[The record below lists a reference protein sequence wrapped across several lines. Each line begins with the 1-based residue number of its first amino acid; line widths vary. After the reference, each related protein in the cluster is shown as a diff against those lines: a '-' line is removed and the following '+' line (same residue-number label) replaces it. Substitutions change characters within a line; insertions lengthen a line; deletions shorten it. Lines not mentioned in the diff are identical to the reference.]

1 MILMQKDCYA
11 IRKTRKKGKGVFA
24 LKEIPA
30 GTVIGDYTG
39 RIINDKEIDLL
50 EKKYNN
56 ACYSMDYYNNGTSI
70 FPIDIKA
77 AGIHLLN
84 HSCAPNCDT
93 YFYYGHTLFFTL
105 RKIWPEEELT
115 IDYSFDPDEKSGL
128 LHACFCG
135 SHNCRGTMYAS
146 DICLKNY
153 GDFCRKESKG
163 QKFKIQPA
171 GTILEK
177 LNKYPKEIKDF
188 PNFNLFANLNL
199 TPISFNDFKIPTLK
213 IIRKRLRETG
223 RPLKFSR
230 LGLIIW
236 AVVNGEFLAKK

>member
-1 MILMQKDCYA
+1 MILLEKDNYTVK
-11 IRKTRKKGKGVFA
+11 KTRKKGRGIFA

-30 GTVIGDYTG
+30 GTLIGDYTG
-39 RIINDKEIDLL
+39 RVIKDEEIDAL

-70 FPIDIKA
+70 FPLNVKA
-77 AGIHLLN
+77 VGIHLLN

-105 RKIWPEEELT
+105 RKVWPGEELT
-115 IDYSFDPDEKSGL
+115 IDYSFDPDVKEGL

-135 SHNCRGTMYAS
+135 SRNCRGTMYAS
-146 DICLKNY
+146 DNCLKNY
-153 GDFCRKESKG
+153 GAFCRKQVKG
-163 QKFKIQPA
+163 QKFKIQDV

-177 LNKYPKEIKDF
+177 LEEYPKKIKDF
-188 PNFNLFANLNL
+188 PNFNLFANVKMQ
-199 TPISFNDFKIPTLK
+199 PVIFNDIKIPT
-213 IIRKRLRETG
+213 IAVIRKRLRETG
-223 RPLKFSR
+223 RALKFRR

-236 AVVNGEFLAKK
+236 AVFEWELLAKK